1 MYAQD
6 SIYENFPNIKHPYA
20 QTITHSYTKHGLHF
34 KLFKLHYTKRKE
46 NEHIQTQGEVADSIY
61 EIFSEIFHLNGL
73 GAAAAMRCR
82 LCLAFCIY
90 LRNNRITL
98 WLCLAGMG
106 IPCIDLWDIMFTV
119 SSMACIYSFGQK
131 PVSHAYLYMKLL

>member
-1 MYAQD
+1 MY
-6 SIYENFPNIKHPYA
+6 KTHPYA

-46 NEHIQTQGEVADSIY
+46 NERNGKEVADSIY

-82 LCLAFCIY
+82 LFAWHFVY

-98 WLCLAGMG
+98 WLPRWNGNSLHRLVGYN
-106 IPCIDLWDIMFTV
+106 V
-119 SSMACIYSFGQK
+119 YR
-131 PVSHAYLYMKLL
+131 